1 MVSCSAAGEMLKP
14 MVIFKG
20 TTKQT
25 LKNTKQR
32 ERDVLVTFQAKGWMD
47 QGIMRKWIKS
57 ILTPHTKGRHCL
69 LVFDSFRAHLT
80 DEILLSLAK
89 VNVTVVVIPGG
100 CSSKMQP
107 VDVSLN
113 KPIKDIVRGLWE
125 DLMVQHVNQS
135 TTSSAPSVSK
145 DDIVDWIVRA
155 NTLLSTQGNCVTKS
169 FKVCGLTNA
178 LDGTES
184 HLIRCAK
191 ELPEFTI
198 PYGVS
203 AEESESD
210 EDIFADT
217 DEEEEQD
224 YEDEEDEED
233 EDVEN

>member
-1 MVSCSAAGEMLKP
+1 M
-14 MVIFKG
+14 
-20 TTKQT
+20 
-25 LKNTKQR
+25 
-32 ERDVLVTFQAKGWMD
+32 
-47 QGIMRKWIKS
+47 
-57 ILTPHTKGRHCL
+57 
-69 LVFDSFRAHLT
+69 
-80 DEILLSLAK
+80 
-89 VNVTVVVIPGG
+89 
-100 CSSKMQP
+100 
-107 VDVSLN
+107 
-113 KPIKDIVRGLWE
+113 
-125 DLMVQHVNQS
+125 
-135 TTSSAPSVSK
+135 
-145 DDIVDWIVRA
+145 
-155 NTLLSTQGNCVTKS
+155 TKS

-178 LDGTES
+178 LDGTEN